1 LIDVY
6 LPRIRIL
13 TFNLTIKLLSFVM
26 VLIKRLELS
35 GFKTFARKTVLTFD
49 KGLNVIVG
57 PNGSGK
63 SNIVDAVQFVLG
75 ERSTRSLRVKSFP
88 DLLFS
93 GNSDY
98 QKARRA
104 TVTIHIDNVDRKI
117 PIDSDDVVIT
127 RSVSPDGSSTL
138 KVNGMKYS
146 WNVLVDMLSMASLTG
161 GMNIVFQGTTI
172 RIAESPPEER
182 RKAVEQII
190 GIAEYDRKRKE
201 AEVELREAEVNIK
214 VARGK
219 YEEVKLRVTE
229 LETGRNIVLS
239 YNYLSDLINRFK
251 AVRLS
256 VKAKS
261 LFENLEEVQ
270 SAVENLTSQIG
281 ELEGRRSQLEAE
293 RRRVQDE
300 YGEYAREVVD
310 KGGDRLVHLQ
320 AQLGNLN
327 AVLAVRKSTLSS
339 IRSATRNLEA
349 RRDEKRAQLER
360 LKTQASEAKKELRRL
375 VREKEELEAYLS
387 ERQKKIERIKEKISD
402 IRLNLD
408 TNASAL
414 RELEKKIKGL
424 ESERGKLYLKIRGE
438 KERENSIISQIASI
452 EDKRRSLEEI
462 FSNLAQRLEKLREFR
477 RKEEKSLEETVN
489 AIERVKEQMA
499 RAEDEIRKAEGVVKK
514 AKLNVTAFKSKKDL
528 AERVL
533 SEEKALSL
541 IESLASMGALR
552 GVHGRLRK
560 RIRIPP
566 RYRQA
571 VEAAAEGWL
580 QALVVENLDIV
591 KKCAESL
598 KRTKIG
604 RIKIIPLSEARN
616 IKPVS
621 KPKIEGLVGSLAS
634 LVDAS
639 SKFKPAL
646 NFILGDTF
654 LASTA
659 EAALKASKAG
669 FRAVT
674 VEGEVFE
681 PGPRLTV
688 GFYREPIDLS
698 EVVPSDKTID
708 AVGETVVTFEKLL
721 ERRRA
726 DLERLRKEL
735 VRLESERV
743 RHEDSLKF
751 FDAEEETMKNNL
763 SRNRRLI
770 SEANRKIESLNRRLE
785 KSRSLINEVEG
796 GKAALE
802 AELSKLRSEA
812 ERLRAKVRPE
822 YVTGLESEK
831 AQLEAEVVEFSKR
844 LNEVD
849 NRLRSLQDTFE
860 TVYTPNLVTVRK
872 ELTGLEREL
881 KRQLKLE
888 EDTLAEI
895 SGIDSSIKELI
906 AERDKLTELMASR
919 REEYKRFGDTLKK
932 IDEDYGRLIEEIR
945 KMEGK
950 LNELKERRLRLQIE
964 YEECLKELKE
974 LGFER
979 PLKLSTVE
987 VKLSD
992 MLMGRLE
999 EERER
1004 LYSQLNMNAPA
1015 LYEPQKRDY
1024 KGLSAKIN
1032 KLEEEK
1038 SEILRFIEAV
1048 EKEKKEAFYAA
1059 LEKLNQRFAE
1069 TFNAITGGR
1078 GWVQLQNPEDPFSGG
1093 LDLIVEF
1100 PGKPPMPVTALS
1112 GGEKSVVSVCYI
1124 FALQSLTRTSP
1135 FYIFDEVDAHLDP
1148 VNTGRLAELLARES
1162 KRAQMIVI
1170 SFKEPM
1176 ASRADRLFGVYARNG
1191 VSYVHTL
1198 PAKVAEVSKVS

>member
-1 LIDVY
+1 
-6 LPRIRIL
+6 
-13 TFNLTIKLLSFVM
+13 M
-26 VLIKRLELS
+26 VLIKKLELS
-35 GFKTFARKTVLTFD
+35 GFKTFARKIALTFD
-49 KGLNVIVG
+49 KGLNIIVG

-63 SNIVDAVQFVLG
+63 SNIVDAIQFVLG

-93 GNSDY
+93 GNNEH
-98 QKARRA
+98 QRARRA
-104 TVTIHIDNVDRKI
+104 TITIHIDNVDRKI
-117 PIDSDDVVIT
+117 PIDSDEVVIT
-127 RSVSPDGSSTL
+127 RSVTSDGSSTL

-146 WNVLVDMLSMASLTG
+146 WNALVDMLSMASLIG

-190 GIAEYDRKRKE
+190 GIAEYDRKRKD

-219 YEEVKLRVTE
+219 YEEVKFRVTE

-239 YNYLSDLINRFK
+239 YNYLSDLLNRFK

-270 SAVENLTSQIG
+270 SAIENLTAEIG
-281 ELEGRRSQLEAE
+281 ELEGERSRLEAE
-293 RRRVQDE
+293 RRKVQDE

-310 KGGDRLVHLQ
+310 KGGDRLVQLQ

-327 AVLAVRKSTLSS
+327 ATLAVRKSTLSS
-339 IRSATRNLEA
+339 IKSAIRNLQD
-349 RRDEKRAQLER
+349 RKDEKRLQLENLR
-360 LKTQASEAKKELRRL
+360 SQAWEAKKELRRL
-375 VREKEELEAYLS
+375 IKEKEELKSYLS
-387 ERQKKIERIKEKISD
+387 GRQRKIEHLKDKISS

-408 TNASAL
+408 ANASTL
-414 RELEKKIKGL
+414 RELEKKIKGF
-424 ESERGKLYLKIRGE
+424 ESERGRFYLKIRAE
-438 KERENSIISQIASI
+438 KEKENSLISQIASM
-452 EDKRRSLEEI
+452 EDKRKSLEEI
-462 FSNLAQRLEKLREFR
+462 FNNLAQRLERLKEFR
-477 RKEEKSLEETVN
+477 RKEEKSLGETIKAISRVQEQIIRAEEEIKRAETV
-489 AIERVKEQMA
+489 A
-499 RAEDEIRKAEGVVKK
+499 KK
-514 AKLNVTAFKSKKDL
+514 ARLNVTAFKSKKDL

-541 IESLASMGALR
+541 IENLASMGALR
-552 GVHGRLRK
+552 GIYGRLK
-560 RIRIPP
+560 SRIRIPA
-566 RYRQA
+566 RYKQA

-580 QALVVENLDIV
+580 QALVVENLEVV

-604 RIKIIPLSEARN
+604 RIKIIPLSEAKG
-616 IKPVS
+616 IAPIAKPR
-621 KPKIEGLVGSLAS
+621 IEGLSGSLAS
-634 LVDAS
+634 LVESS

-654 LASTA
+654 LASSA
-659 EAALKASKAG
+659 EVALKASQAG

-698 EVVPSDKTID
+698 EVVPSDKTIN

-743 RHEDSLKF
+743 RHEDDLKF
-751 FDAEEETMKNNL
+751 FDTDEEALKNNL
-763 SRNRRLI
+763 SRNKRLI
-770 SEANRKIESLNRRLE
+770 AEADRKIESLNNRLE
-785 KSRSLINEVEG
+785 RSRTLINELEG
-796 GKAALE
+796 RKAVLE

-812 ERLRAKVRPE
+812 EKLRTKVRPE
-822 YVTGLESEK
+822 YITGLEGEK
-831 AQLEAEVVEFSKR
+831 AQLEAEVMEFSKR
-844 LNEVD
+844 LSEVD
-849 NRLRSLQDTFE
+849 NRVRSLQDALE
-860 TVYTPNLVTVRK
+860 TVYTPNLATVRK
-872 ELTGLEREL
+872 ELAGFEREL
-881 KRQLKLE
+881 KRQLRLE
-888 EDTLAEI
+888 EETTAEI
-895 SGIDSSIKELI
+895 SRIDTSIKELA
-906 AERDKLTELMASR
+906 AERDKLTVLMASR
-919 REEYKRFGDTLKK
+919 RQEYQRFSETLKK
-932 IDEDYGRLIEEIR
+932 IDEDYGKLIEGIR
-945 KMEGK
+945 KMEGR
-950 LNELKERRLRLQIE
+950 LNELKERRFRLQME
-964 YEECLKELKE
+964 YDECLRGLKE

-979 PLKLSTVE
+979 PLELSQVE
-987 VKLSD
+987 VEASD
-992 MLMGRLE
+992 LLMGKLE
-999 EERER
+999 EERKR

-1024 KGLSAKIN
+1024 RGLSAKIN

-1038 SEILRFIEAV
+1038 REILNFIEAV
-1048 EKEKKEAFYAA
+1048 EREKKEAFYSA

-1069 TFNAITGGR
+1069 AFNAITGGR

-1100 PGKPPMPVTALS
+1100 PGKSPMPVTALS

-1124 FALQSLTRTSP
+1124 FALQSLTRASP
-1135 FYIFDEVDAHLDP
+1135 FYVFDEVDAHLDP
-1148 VNTGRLAELLARES
+1148 VNTGRLAELLAKES
-1162 KRAQMIVI
+1162 KKAQMIVI

-1176 ASRADRLFGVYARNG
+1176 AAKADRLFGIYARNG
-1191 VSYVHTL
+1191 VSYVHAL
-1198 PAKVAEVSKVS
+1198 PARVTEVSRVGRGLKD